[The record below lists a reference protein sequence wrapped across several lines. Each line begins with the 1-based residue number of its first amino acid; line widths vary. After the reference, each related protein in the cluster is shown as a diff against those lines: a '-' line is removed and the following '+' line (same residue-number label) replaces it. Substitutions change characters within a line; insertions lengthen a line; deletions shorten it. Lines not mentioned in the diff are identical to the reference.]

1 MVYKLH
7 VLHVFAAEAREAVT
21 LDSKVL
27 RGTNKPAL
35 LTVSVHS
42 EIKLMAYIIIF
53 LELFEPISNNGRTPQ
68 FND

>member
-42 EIKLMAYIIIF
+42 EIKLMAYVIIF
-53 LELFEPISNNGRTPQ
+53 
-68 FND
+68 